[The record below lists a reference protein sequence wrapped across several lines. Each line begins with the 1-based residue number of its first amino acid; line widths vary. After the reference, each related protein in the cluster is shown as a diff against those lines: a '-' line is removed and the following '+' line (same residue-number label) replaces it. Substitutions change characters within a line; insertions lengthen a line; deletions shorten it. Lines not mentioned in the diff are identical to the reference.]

1 MLFPKNE
8 EMIFMMKKICALMM
22 LLSLTVFA
30 GGCGGESTQ
39 NNSASQGKNLVIYT
53 SMKEALIGGIIEG
66 FKKQNPGVNVDY
78 QSAGAGKIM
87 AKLDAERHSGQLLA
101 DIIWTSEVPDFYEM
115 KEQGMLEKYQPSNFN
130 EILNPFDDYD
140 GSFTAA
146 RLGTLGIVINTDKV
160 KNAPT
165 GWEEIATSETYR
177 NSFGIADPALSGTAF
192 MSVALLE
199 KQFGWEYLERL
210 RANGAKKSKGSGRVV
225 DDTATGELTACLGV
239 DYITAAKIDK
249 GSSLQMVYPKELL
262 MVPSPVAIFKDAPN
276 KEIAKKFV
284 DYLLTQEAQQM
295 VANAGTVPVRR
306 DIKMPEKYN
315 LPSPEVAIDTGIKIN
330 YTEVMT
336 RKEELVKRFS
346 ELFKED

>member
-1 MLFPKNE
+1 MF
-8 EMIFMMKKICALMM
+8 KKIFTLLM

-30 GGCGGESTQ
+30 GGCGEESTQ
-39 NNSASQGKNLVIYT
+39 NQPAANGKNLVIYT
-53 SMKEALIGGIIEG
+53 SMKESLIGGIIEG

-87 AKLDAERHSGQLLA
+87 AKLEAERQSGQLLA

-115 KEQGMLEKYQPSNFN
+115 KEQGMLEQYQPSNFK

-160 KNAPT
+160 KTAPT
-165 GWEEIATSETYR
+165 SWEDIATNSIYKD
-177 NSFGIADPALSGTAF
+177 SFGIADPALSGTAF

-199 KQFGWEYLERL
+199 KQFGWNYLERL
-210 RANGAKKSKGSGRVV
+210 RENGAIKSKGSGRVV
-225 DDTATGELTACLGV
+225 DDTATGDLNACLGV
-239 DYITAAKIDK
+239 DYITATKIDK
-249 GSSLQMVYPKELL
+249 GSNLQMVYPKELL

-276 KEIAKKFV
+276 KEVAKKFV
-284 DYLLTQEAQQM
+284 DYLLSQEAQQM

-306 DIKMPEKYN
+306 DIKMTEKYN
-315 LPSPEVAIDTGIKIN
+315 LPAPQDALANGIKIN
-330 YTEVMT
+330 YNDVMANKDET
-336 RKEELVKRFS
+336 VKKFS
-346 ELFKED
+346 NLFK